1 MPPIDN
7 IQNVELLSSS
17 EANGVTNLEF
27 KRKLQACEPKDR
39 SIEEGTTFVI
49 YSYNSNDPDSEN
61 SIAKHQVAGRASVNL
76 LSGTGSVEPG
86 RLETDHKTVD
96 LLNPNV
102 TVPTAPTTYWCS
114 AHMLPKLQNEA
125 HIIRF
130 EPIIQPNHEQLVH
143 HVVMYECSGDLGPY
157 VNQSYDCDSPD
168 PSSNISPKV
177 TQCRGQPILAA
188 WAVGG
193 LGTSFPSHVGLP
205 MSGATGVQYVLLE
218 THYNN
223 EMMRSDYVDSSG
235 LRLFYT
241 ATKRSND
248 GSIIEIGHFVSLFGW
263 QLFLPPGL
271 NDIVLENVCPGT
283 CTQEELPS
291 NGVNVFA
298 SFLHS
303 HTAGKAITVKHS
315 RKGQQLPDI
324 DRNNNY
330 DFDFQVCNI

>member
-1 MPPIDN
+1 
-7 IQNVELLSSS
+7 
-17 EANGVTNLEF
+17 
-27 KRKLQACEPKDR
+27 
-39 SIEEGTTFVI
+39 
-49 YSYNSNDPDSEN
+49 
-61 SIAKHQVAGRASVNL
+61 
-76 LSGTGSVEPG
+76 
-86 RLETDHKTVD
+86 
-96 LLNPNV
+96 
-102 TVPTAPTTYWCS
+102 
-114 AHMLPKLQNEA
+114 
-125 HIIRF
+125 
-130 EPIIQPNHEQLVH
+130 
-143 HVVMYECSGDLGPY
+143 
-157 VNQSYDCDSPD
+157 
-168 PSSNISPKV
+168 
-177 TQCRGQPILAA
+177 
-188 WAVGG
+188 
-193 LGTSFPSHVGLP
+193 